1 MSGYAPFKCHL
12 WTEGAQFHKGGE
24 TTMLTDHF
32 SATAQLIRLLEI
44 QRMVAYL
51 LNKYLTIC
59 CGQARPWTLRQHEA
73 LYKLAQMDMEGCI
86 PDNRQMILETSVF
99 RTIHT
104 LKWSIHT
111 LLRAVRKM
119 VAFYSLQHRPKVAG
133 LLFCLRYCRII
144 FSNGYSSYLRYMKFI
159 DNTDLMLDERHNV
172 LGYNVVMEI
181 LEDEEYED
189 YDNA

>member
-1 MSGYAPFKCHL
+1 MASL
-12 WTEGAQFHKGGE
+12 
-24 TTMLTDHF
+24 
-32 SATAQLIRLLEI
+32 S
-44 QRMVAYL
+44 
-51 LNKYLTIC
+51 NKYLAIR

-86 PDNRQMILETSVF
+86 PDNGWMSLETSVF
-99 RTIHT
+99 KT

-119 VAFYSLQHRPKVAG
+119 VAFYSLHYRPKLAG
-133 LLFCLRYCRII
+133 LLFRLSYYRVI

-172 LGYNVVMEI
+172 LGYNIVMEM
-181 LEDEEYED
+181 LEEMEEEEEEEEEDKEDKEDWDYRD